1 MNFRLPFIL
10 AVAISMCVLGCSSTT
25 LTKSNR
31 IPVTYEAARADQE
44 VPNQYD
50 VANKYPLLA
59 VTQNAAD
66 KLNEQIKKAVHPPGP
81 LVMATLVNINNLEM
95 TSAFGRTIAE
105 QVSAGL
111 TRNGFQI
118 VELKYRNGV
127 YIKRNQGEL
136 ALSLEVKD
144 LARTSSA
151 QGVVAG
157 TYSVGKDLVF
167 VTLKVI
173 HQNENIVLASYSFAL
188 PLDNNIVSLLEH

>member
-1 MNFRLPFIL
+1 MGFKSFPVL
-10 AVAISMCVLGCSSTT
+10 ALSVAVLGCSAAANRPAAT
-25 LTKSNR
+25 R
-31 IPVTYEAARADQE
+31 IPVMYEATRANQE
-44 VPNQYD
+44 VPSQYD
-50 VANKYPLLA
+50 VAGSYPLLA
-59 VTQNAAD
+59 VTQTAAD
-66 KLNEQIKKAVHPPGP
+66 RLNEQIKKALNPPGP

-95 TSAFGRTIAE
+95 SSAFGRTIAE

-118 VELKYRNGV
+118 VEVKFRNGV

-136 ALSLEVKD
+136 ALSHELKD

-173 HQNENIVLASYSFAL
+173 HQNENIVLASHSFTL
-188 PLDNNIVSLLEH
+188 PLDGNIVSLLEH

>member
-1 MNFRLPFIL
+1 MRLLPVL
-10 AVAISMCVLGCSSTT
+10 AVSMALLGCSSTNKPS
-25 LTKSNR
+25 LH
-31 IPVTYEAARADQE
+31 IPIVYEATRANQE
-44 VPNQYD
+44 IPSQYD
-50 VANKYPLLA
+50 VANSYPLLA

-66 KLNEQIKKAVHPPGP
+66 KLNEQIKKALRPPGP

-95 TSAFGRTIAE
+95 SSAFGRTIAE

-118 VELKYRNGV
+118 VEIKYRSGV
-127 YIKRNQGEL
+127 YIKRDQGEL
-136 ALSLEVKD
+136 ALSRELKD

-173 HQNENIVLASYSFAL
+173 HQNENLILASHSFTL
-188 PLDNNIVSLLEH
+188 PLDANIVSLLEH